1 MFKVCD
7 EIASKILMQFYK
19 KICTSWKIIV
29 KNFRIQKCN
38 IEEFSS
44 VSKISASHN
53 RKKVTRGKVL
63 DSSTD
68 SFHFKSKKSKND
80 KKCFVKTLSLN

>member
-19 KICTSWKIIV
+19 KICTSW